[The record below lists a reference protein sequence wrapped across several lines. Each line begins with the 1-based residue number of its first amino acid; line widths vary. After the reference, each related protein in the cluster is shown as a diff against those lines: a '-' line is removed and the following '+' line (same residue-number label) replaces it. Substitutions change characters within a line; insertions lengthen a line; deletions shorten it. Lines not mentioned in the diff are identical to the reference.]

1 MTTKFLTVQSQ
12 RTNKFPIGYI
22 VRIPPPPL
30 FERGGGLIVDF
41 LKFDNKSGDE
51 IFSSRKG
58 GVGLKGGL
66 LRKRGF
72 FTFILNFHKKEKCQN
87 GFQFG

>member
-1 MTTKFLTVQSQ
+1 MTSAKSMTTKFLTVQSQ

-22 VRIPPPPL
+22 VRIPLPHYRKG
-30 FERGGGLIVDF
+30 EGGGIDF

-58 GVGLKGGL
+58 GVGLKGGI
-66 LRKRGF
+66 
-72 FTFILNFHKKEKCQN
+72 T
-87 GFQFG
+87 